1 VPSRPFAAS
10 CSKLSTDHA
19 WTAYPRSN
27 ARGWTTKARSRTKDE
42 TGERMTFHT
51 QVQQLSRS
59 DINEISLHY
68 DSAVDTEHG
77 SGDHWILMAI
87 LDKHGFRTNS
97 PFKAIELAE
106 EIITLWYQLHK

>member
-1 VPSRPFAAS
+1 MSFQ
-10 CSKLSTDHA
+10 
-19 WTAYPRSN
+19 
-27 ARGWTTKARSRTKDE
+27 E
-42 TGERMTFHT
+42 

-77 SGDHWILMAI
+77 SGDHWILMAV

-97 PFKAIELAE
+97 PMKAIEVAE
-106 EIITLWYQLHK
+106 EIMTLWYRLHK

>member
-1 VPSRPFAAS
+1 MSFQ
-10 CSKLSTDHA
+10 
-19 WTAYPRSN
+19 
-27 ARGWTTKARSRTKDE
+27 E
-42 TGERMTFHT
+42 
-51 QVQQLSRS
+51 QVQRLSKA

-106 EIITLWYQLHK
+106 EIITLWYRLHK